1 MQVVGFIW
9 FLGICV
15 GHAALLTLSI
25 NWWYSFALPARLLS
39 CMRLAHGGLVFLG
52 LAAFTRAY
60 LFPSAVGG
68 LSFGT
73 LGQSAA
79 GAYALLCGLIGLGY
93 VPLLALWRLGRG
105 QPAAL
110 RSNHTATVDG
120 ASRLGSTPIG
130 RGKCPMLSHVPAD
143 GVFRVAFAQTP

>member
-1 MQVVGFIW
+1 MGVVGFIW
-9 FLGICV
+9 FLGICA
-15 GHAALLTLSI
+15 GHTALLTLSI
-25 NWWYSFALPARLLS
+25 NWWYSFALPSRFLS
-39 CMRLAHGGLVFLG
+39 CMRLAHGGLVLLG

-60 LFPSAVGG
+60 LFPSAFGG

-93 VPLLALWRLGRG
+93 VPLLTLWRLGRG

-110 RSNHTATVDG
+110 RSNHTATVDV
-120 ASRLGSTPIG
+120 ASRLGYKPIG
-130 RGKCPMLSHVPAD
+130 RGKYRMLAHL
-143 GVFRVAFAQTP
+143 